1 MSTEKKEGAPVFWID
16 KLPVYGDLILAPM
29 DGVSDLPF
37 RQLVHELGSSLSYT
51 EFITAVDVLYGHPH
65 LEQRLAFAENERPV
79 VYQLMDND
87 PDRLLKSALILR
99 KRNPDVIDINM
110 GCYARS
116 VVGRGAGAAL
126 LREPQ
131 KIAEIFK
138 KLSGALDIP
147 VTGKI
152 RLGWD
157 DDSLNYMDV
166 AHAIEDNGGKMLAVH
181 GRTRHQAYGGKANWD
196 AIAQIKMGLSIPVLG
211 NGDVQTVADIEQMK
225 THTGCDGVMIGRA
238 AIENPWLFRRMERD
252 NVPVDVVYETIV
264 RHLGHMATFYGSER
278 GLVLFRKFAKR
289 YLESYVV
296 DQEQM
301 RFLLTRTLID
311 EFIAS
316 LDQYFP
322 TTQLEQL
329 S

>member
-1 MSTEKKEGAPVFWID
+1 MSLVERESQPVFWID

-37 RQLVHELGSSLSYT
+37 RQLVHELGSALSYT

-65 LEQRLAFAENERPV
+65 LEQRLAFAEDERPV

-110 GCYARS
+110 GCPARS

-126 LREPQ
+126 LREPK

-138 KLSGALDIP
+138 KLSSALDIP

-157 DDSLNYMDV
+157 EDSLNYLDV

-181 GRTRHQAYGGKANWD
+181 GRSRHGAYTGKANWD
-196 AIAQIKMGLSIPVLG
+196 AIAKIKMGLSIPVLG
-211 NGDVQTVADIEQMK
+211 NGDVQTVADIDQMK
-225 THTGCDGVMIGRA
+225 AHTRCDAVMIGRA
-238 AIENPWLFRRMERD
+238 AIDNPWIFRRMERD
-252 NVPVDVVYETIV
+252 NVPADVIYETIV
-264 RHLGHMATFYGSER
+264 RHLGHMAQFYGPER

-289 YLESYVV
+289 YLESFGVGP
-296 DQEQM
+296 EQM
-301 RFLLTRTLID
+301 RYILTRTQVD
-311 EFIAS
+311 EFMAC
-316 LDQYFP
+316 LDPFSP
-322 TTQLEQL
+322 TAQLEQL